1 MARINLLPWREEL
14 RKQRQR
20 EFISIAAGSIVLML
34 LVVFYVHLHIN
45 GLIDNQDSRNQ
56 FLEKNIKQVEAK
68 IKEIKELE
76 KQKQQLIA
84 RMKVIEQL
92 QGNRPLV
99 VHLFDEIVKAVPD
112 GLYLANLEQKQSEL
126 IIKGRAQSNARVS
139 AFMRNL
145 DASAWFRQPV
155 LDVIEVSKD
164 KKDRTRS
171 FSLHVKAVS
180 EKPDNEKAASK

>member
-20 EFISIAAGSIVLML
+20 EFVSIAAGSIVLML
-34 LVVFYVHLHIN
+34 LVIFYVHLHIN
-45 GLIDNQDSRNQ
+45 GLIDNQESRNQ
-56 FLEKNIKQVEAK
+56 YLQQNIKQVEAK

-76 KQKQQLIA
+76 KQKEQLIA

-112 GLYLANLEQKQSEL
+112 GLYLTSLEQKQNEL

-145 DASAWFRQPV
+145 DASAWFQQPV
-155 LDVIEVSKD
+155 LDVIETSKD
-164 KKDRTRS
+164 KQARVRS
-171 FSLHVKAVS
+171 FTLRVKQLS
-180 EKPDNEKAASK
+180 EKPSNEKAASK